1 MTVEGSALPFEL
13 SDKIDNPAIVGA
25 RWWNRELKDEE
36 RRQSRRAALT
46 ALGVGVLAIAGV
58 GAIIAE
64 IDAQSFSYQSFPSLA
79 LQRRFGWSFGAYGQ
93 PVTFDGRRV
102 MPYDPANLYTLRG
115 DCVGQAYAP
124 HQSAALF
131 DAIGHRPAE
140 TPGEPNG
147 TFAPLERSLQPVV
160 TSSMALAYR
169 MGQALARLLARAPRR
184 AAVIVDLVGM
194 DSVALAAGLAETH
207 APVWKFDH
215 WPHPLGVV
223 PAHLTLA
230 RAAFFQLRFHE
241 AIVRRAPDAPPV
253 VLLDRHRLHPYRDDS
268 NLFDNRYVATL
279 PSIATLEES
288 ARVQDVIY
296 IAPSQD
302 VVIEAPD
309 TIATLVSYRTRGLR
323 VRALT
328 GRSFFSRDYAAAPAQ
343 TDPIES
349 MLQQS
354 PLYYGGDA
362 AAEERFAQHYF
373 GADDDRSGE
382 SEVDDLRAWSWRPVA
397 WARPAGY
404 DAPADVGA
412 PIGTASVAI
421 QHGRIMGLR
430 NDRNGSWNRV
440 SSSSSSWG
448 G

>member
-1 MTVEGSALPFEL
+1 MTVEGSAPPFEL

-46 ALGVGVLAIAGV
+46 ALGVGVLGIAAV

-64 IDAQSFSYQSFPSLA
+64 IDAQSFSYQSFPSLG

-93 PVTFDGRRV
+93 SVTFDGRRV
-102 MPYDPANLYTLRG
+102 LPYDPAKLSTLRE
-115 DCVGQAYAP
+115 DCVGRAYAP
-124 HQSAALF
+124 QQSAALF
-131 DAIGHRPAE
+131 DAIGHRPTE

-147 TFAPLERSLQPVV
+147 TFVPLERVLQPVV

-169 MGQALARLLARAPRR
+169 IGQALARLLARAPRR

-207 APVWKFDH
+207 APVWKLEH
-215 WPHPLGVV
+215 WPHPSGVV
-223 PAHLTLA
+223 AAHLTLA
-230 RAAFFQLRFHE
+230 SAAFFQLRFHE
-241 AIVRRAPDAPPV
+241 AIARRAADAPPV
-253 VLLDRHRLHPYRDDS
+253 VLLDRHRLRSYRDDS
-268 NLFDNRYVATL
+268 NLFDNRYIATL
-279 PSIATLEES
+279 PSIATLEEA

-296 IAPSQD
+296 IAPGED
-302 VVIEAPD
+302 VMIEAPD
-309 TIATLVSYRTRGLR
+309 TIAALVSYRTRGLR

-328 GRSFFSRDYAAAPAQ
+328 GRSFFSREYAPAPMQ
-343 TDPIES
+343 DDPIES

-373 GADDDRSGE
+373 SADDDRSGE
-382 SEVDDLRAWSWRPVA
+382 AEVNDLRAWSWRPTA
-397 WARPAGY
+397 WAHTQGY
-404 DAPADVGA
+404 DAPASAIVPVGM
-412 PIGTASVAI
+412 ASVAI